1 MIDGAVV
8 SAALNG
14 ALYVNDAKTGK
25 LLWSYETAKEYDG
38 INGVKGK
45 GGAIDSN
52 SITAVNGLL
61 LVNSGYGMFGQAGG
75 NMLLAFKSKGS

>member
-8 SAALNG
+8 SAAPNG
-14 ALYVNDAKTGK
+14 AIYVNDAKTGE
-25 LLWSYETAKEYDG
+25 LLWTYEAKEFTG
-38 INGVKGK
+38 INGVTGK
-45 GGAIDSN
+45 GGSIDSN

-75 NMLLAFKSKGS
+75 NMLLAFKPKE

>member
-1 MIDGAVV
+1 V

-14 ALYVNDAKTGK
+14 ALYVNEAKTGK
-25 LLWSYETAKEYDG
+25 LLWTFETAREFEG
-38 INGVKGK
+38 INGVKGN

-52 SITAVNGLL
+52 SITAMNGLL

-75 NMLLAFKSKGS
+75 NMLLAFKPKE

>member
-1 MIDGAVV
+1 VT
-8 SAALNG
+8 AALDG
-14 ALYVNDAKTGK
+14 TVYVNDAKTGK
-25 LLWSYETAKEYDG
+25 LLWSYQTAKEYDG

-61 LVNSGYGMFGQAGG
+61 LVNSGYGMFGQTPG
-75 NMLLAFKSKGS
+75 NMLLAFKPRD